1 MKIRNKAN
9 WVIKLP
15 SKSKLFVEVGDKV
28 KVGDKLAAFHIR
40 KVENFD
46 YSGSLAN
53 ISDDKREEL
62 DNLFRNKTVQE
73 GELFFNLGFLKNKL
87 CFPLSGLC
95 LGLDEFKNLKIEKTE
110 DIKKEIFTPVEA
122 KISKIEEGKMVLEF
136 NAREYKG
143 KGLNGLKAWGEGEIK
158 IIDDIKFLNYQM
170 DGNVLFTTKIEK
182 SFLLKA
188 KVIGVRAI
196 VVLENEKNKEI
207 EIDLPVLELSEQ
219 VWKDF
224 IKENLGKN
232 KKMLVNSKMDK
243 LLLVLE

>member
-15 SKSKLFVEVGDKV
+15 NKSKLFVEVGDKV
-28 KVGDKLAAFHIR
+28 KVGDKLAVFNSH

-46 YSGSLAN
+46 YSGNLGN
-53 ISDDKREEL
+53 ISDSKREEL
-62 DNLFRNKTVQE
+62 DNLFRNKVVQE
-73 GELFFNLGFLKNKL
+73 GDLFLNLGFLKNKL
-87 CFPLSGLC
+87 CFPLTGLC

-122 KISKIEEGKMVLEF
+122 KVTKIEEGKMVLEF
-136 NAREYKG
+136 DAKEYKG

-170 DGNVLFTTKIEK
+170 EGNVLFTKNIERA
-182 SFLLKA
+182 FLLKA
-188 KVIGVRAI
+188 RVVGIKAI

-207 EIDLPVLELSEQ
+207 EIDLPVLELDEQ
-219 VWKDF
+219 TWKEFTKD
-224 IKENLGKN
+224 NLGKN

-243 LLLVLE
+243 LILVLE

>member
-1 MKIRNKAN
+1 
-9 WVIKLP
+9 
-15 SKSKLFVEVGDKV
+15 
-28 KVGDKLAAFHIR
+28 
-40 KVENFD
+40 
-46 YSGSLAN
+46 
-53 ISDDKREEL
+53 
-62 DNLFRNKTVQE
+62 
-73 GELFFNLGFLKNKL
+73 
-87 CFPLSGLC
+87 
-95 LGLDEFKNLKIEKTE
+95 
-110 DIKKEIFTPVEA
+110 
-122 KISKIEEGKMVLEF
+122 MVLEF

-188 KVIGVRAI
+188 KVMGVRAI